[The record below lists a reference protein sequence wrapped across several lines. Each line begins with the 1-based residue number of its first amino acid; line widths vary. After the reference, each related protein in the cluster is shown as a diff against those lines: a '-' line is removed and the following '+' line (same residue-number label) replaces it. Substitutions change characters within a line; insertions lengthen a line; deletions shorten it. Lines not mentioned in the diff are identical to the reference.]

1 MTRLARPFAPALL
14 ALALLALAL
23 PAAGAEP
30 LWDSEA
36 GGSLYANVKAHR
48 PGDLLTVII
57 VENSSASSDA
67 KTATENEH
75 ETGGGP
81 GEGALDF
88 IPLWGFKQKT
98 TYDGQGNTTRKG
110 QLSAVMSVRIMEE
123 LPGGMFRVEG
133 HREIKRNGETEEMT
147 LSGIIRS
154 RDIAPDN
161 TIDSAAIADAVI
173 HYEGNGDVAH
183 GNEPGFLTRLINW
196 FF

>member
-1 MTRLARPFAPALL
+1 MIGKRIGVGLVLF
-14 ALALLALAL
+14 ALAA
-23 PAAGAEP
+23 PSAAVEP
-30 LWDSEA
+30 LWDSDA

-75 ETGGGP
+75 DTAGGP
-81 GEGALDF
+81 GEGALNF

-98 TYDGQGNTTRKG
+98 SYDGKGNTTRKG
-110 QLSAVMSVRIMEE
+110 QLSAVMSARIMEE
-123 LPGGMFRVEG
+123 LPGGMFRIEG

-154 RDIAPDN
+154 RDIMPDN
-161 TIDSAAIADAVI
+161 TINSAAIADAVI
-173 HYEGNGDVAH
+173 HYDGTGDVAN